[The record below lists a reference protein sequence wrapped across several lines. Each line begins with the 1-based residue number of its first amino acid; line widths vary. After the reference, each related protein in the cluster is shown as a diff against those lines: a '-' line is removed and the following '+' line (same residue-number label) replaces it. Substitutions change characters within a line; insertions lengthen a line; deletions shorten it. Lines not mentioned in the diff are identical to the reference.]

1 MTAATLPDFPRLS
14 TTDVAEAIA
23 QLADIYDA
31 STQYLAEKY
40 QSYRDGELPEE
51 PVQVCYPEIV
61 VNVEKVPPLDSS
73 LANGFIEYPGTYRSV
88 LTRPRMFHDYLA
100 EQLTALRENN
110 DVTFEIGVS
119 DQPIPVEFLPDYAE
133 IKGSGE
139 GPAGA
144 DERAWFTP
152 IDLTA
157 VDDRIADTGYIEER
171 VPGAPEPD
179 RPLFLFKAQRV
190 DLACSRLEHYTGT
203 SVEDIQQFIVFTNYA
218 LHTEEFV
225 EYALGRSDER
235 LAKYQALVG
244 PGMRVDLASDPDTFP
259 TNAAVHANQSK
270 YQMPA
275 YHLTDEDGTGVTIV
289 NIGVGPSNAKTITD
303 CLAVLRPQCWIM
315 IGHCAGLDGRMRLG
329 DLLLANAYERKDA
342 VLDKIVPLTTPI
354 PPIPELQR
362 ALIRSIEEN
371 AQLEGEQYRRSVR
384 TGTILSTAD
393 RNWEWETP
401 TGIAELFGGSTAIGL
416 EMESCT
422 VATNGYRY
430 RVPYA
435 ALLSVSDLP
444 LHHVPKLPGSARE
457 FYLRSKRAHL
467 MVAVRACEELS
478 DDPALLY
485 TRKLRRTL
493 REVPMR

>member
-1 MTAATLPDFPRLS
+1 MTATNLNDIPRVT

-23 QLADIYDA
+23 QLTSIYDA
-31 STQYLAEKY
+31 ATQYLAE
-40 QSYRDGELPEE
+40 QYRAYREGQLPSA
-51 PVQVCYPEIV
+51 PVRACYPEIV
-61 VNVEKVPPLDSS
+61 VDVAKVPAIDPS
-73 LANGFIEYPGTYRSV
+73 LASGFIEYPGRYRST
-88 LTRPRMFHDYLA
+88 LTRPRMYHDYLA

-119 DQPIPVEFLPDYAE
+119 DEPIPVEFLPDYVTLKAA
-133 IKGSGE
+133 GD
-139 GPAGA
+139 GPDGA
-144 DERAWFTP
+144 DERDWFTP

-171 VPGAPEPD
+171 VPGAAEPD

-203 SVEDIQQFIVFTNYA
+203 AVEDIQQFIVFTNYA

-235 LAKYQALVG
+235 LAKYAELVG
-244 PGMRVDLASDPDTFP
+244 PGVRVDLSSDAEQFP
-259 TNAAVHANQSK
+259 TNAAVHANQSR

-275 YHLTDEDGTGVTIV
+275 YHLIDADGTGVTIV

-329 DLLLANAYERKDA
+329 DLLLANAYERKDL
-342 VLDKIVPLTTPI
+342 VLDNIVPLTTPI

-362 ALIRSIEEN
+362 ALTRSIEAN
-371 AQLEGEQYRRSVR
+371 AQLHGEQYRRSVR

-401 TGIAELFGGSTAIGL
+401 RGIADLFGGSTAIGL

-478 DDPALLY
+478 DDPSLLY